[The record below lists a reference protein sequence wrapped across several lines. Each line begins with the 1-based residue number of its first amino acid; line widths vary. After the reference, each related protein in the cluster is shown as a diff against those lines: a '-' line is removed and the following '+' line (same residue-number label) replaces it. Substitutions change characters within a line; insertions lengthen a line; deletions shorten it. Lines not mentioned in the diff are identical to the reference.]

1 MIFIENTSRMNHQ
14 NVKLTIDIYPI
25 KFWNTEIMIKNGF
38 IETSVAEYKIPN
50 DLSLAVLKRYKQN
63 AVLGDLHRVNKISS
77 KSEFENSV

>member
-1 MIFIENTSRMNHQ
+1 
-14 NVKLTIDIYPI
+14 
-25 KFWNTEIMIKNGF
+25 MIKNGF